1 MWVRVPTVSLIFFKM
16 DLKTFKPKGSIGI
29 GAVYARFQENPDRA
43 FEIAFVRTTEGENEP
58 KGAVCV
64 RVVRYGAPPREMG
77 EKKFQIEI
85 KARGYGRTNKISKH
99 DAAGTIPVHYEG
111 TTQYRSILVSHILI
125 FDGYL
130 VSF

>member
-64 RVVRYGAPPREMG
+64 RVVRYGAPPREKG
-77 EKKFQIEI
+77 IEGLRVES
-85 KARGYGRTNKISKH
+85 RGMGRTKKVSKH

-111 TTQYRSILVSHILI
+111 TKEYRSILISHILI

-130 VSF
+130 VSL